1 MNETKALAPMESF
14 MERVKGK
21 LRDDIGSLLP
31 DEAVQQ
37 MVERVINEE
46 FFVKR
51 RVPKPDRGSYSNE
64 TIEANSPFQEMV
76 INACRDTIEK
86 HALLVVKKHVADI
99 EAQIEHTIQ
108 NGLITLVLKS
118 LDGLFAQALVGHD
131 WQIQSAVERI
141 LQNRG
146 LVR

>member
-1 MNETKALAPMESF
+1 MNEAKALAPMESF
-14 MERVKGK
+14 IERVKGR

-51 RVPKPDRGSYSNE
+51 RVPKPGRGGYSNE

-86 HALLVVKKHVADI
+86 HALLVVEKHVADI
-99 EAQIEHTIQ
+99 EAQIKHTIQ
-108 NGLITLVLKS
+108 NGLIALALKS
-118 LDGLFAQALVGHD
+118 LDGIFAQALSNHG
-131 WQIQSAVERI
+131 WQIQSAIE
-141 LQNRG
+141 QNLRNHG
-146 LVR
+146 MVR